1 MWLHHPDFHDVV
13 RGAWEQESILP
24 SAIKLFTNRV
34 TNWNK
39 TVFGNLF
46 ARKRRLLARING
58 TQKALSNGPNQ
69 FLVQLEQDLIK
80 EYADIRL
87 QKEEYWALKSRI
99 NWAAYGDCNTSFF
112 HVSTLVRRHRNR
124 IKSVKNSLGE
134 WVTGEE
140 EVKNVILM
148 GYIDLFQTSFS
159 SSNRLSDIE
168 NFSCCFLSEG
178 DRVSLCAPVSE
189 EEIKLGLWSLKP
201 FKAPGAD
208 GLHAGFFQY
217 F

>member
-1 MWLHHPDFHDVV
+1 M
-13 RGAWEQESILP
+13 
-24 SAIKLFTNRV
+24 
-34 TNWNK
+34 
-39 TVFGNLF
+39 FGNLF

>member
-1 MWLHHPDFHDVV
+1 MT
-13 RGAWEQESILP
+13 E
-24 SAIKLFTNRV
+24 
-34 TNWNK
+34 
-39 TVFGNLF
+39 
-46 ARKRRLLARING
+46 
-58 TQKALSNGPNQ
+58 
-69 FLVQLEQDLIK
+69 
-80 EYADIRL
+80 
-87 QKEEYWALKSRI
+87 
-99 NWAAYGDCNTSFF
+99 
-112 HVSTLVRRHRNR
+112 
-124 IKSVKNSLGE
+124 
-134 WVTGEE
+134 EE

-168 NFSCCFLSEG
+168 NFSYCFLSEG
-178 DRVSLCAPVSE
+178 NRVSLCAPMSD